1 MRLRYLK
8 GDHPLLVS
16 RFGTT
21 PLSRPSE
28 STLRMAWV
36 PRVRGQ
42 CRRLTI
48 ATFVTG
54 VLERVRFGDRR
65 CSGGRSTCGLP

>member
-8 GDHPLLVS
+8 GDHPLPVS
-16 RFGTT
+16 RFGTQ
-21 PLSRPSE
+21 PPSRLSE
-28 STLRMAWV
+28 STLRMARV

-42 CRRLTI
+42 CRPLTI
-48 ATFVTG
+48 ATFAIE
-54 VLERVRFGDRR
+54 VLEPVRFRDRR